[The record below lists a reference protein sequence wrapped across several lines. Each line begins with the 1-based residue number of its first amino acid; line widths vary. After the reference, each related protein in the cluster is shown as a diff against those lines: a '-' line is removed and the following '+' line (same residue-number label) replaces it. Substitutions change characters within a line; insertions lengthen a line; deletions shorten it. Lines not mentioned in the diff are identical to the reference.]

1 MTKLILEDQ
10 TYQLRGVLFQVY
22 RELKGS
28 GIAEAAWENAL
39 GIVLGEKGIPHKE
52 QTPFSVCYKGVEV
65 GRFYTDLIAWDNI
78 LLELKVLP
86 DGLLPINVAQTISYL
101 RVTGFPLA
109 LLVNFGAADIE
120 IKRVP
125 NFVGERSWQDI
136 QAKEFQSKDNLIF
149 PELVFAVRGV
159 LLKAHFELG
168 PGFIH
173 FVYRRAAQVDMQ
185 ECGIPFEFK
194 KQIPVMFH
202 KQLLQNVD
210 CRLIVV
216 DNSVAVATIALKEIT
231 DAHRQRLTR
240 YLQWLDLKIGLL
252 ANFYKSN
259 LEIETIRV

>member
-10 TYQLRGVLFQVY
+10 TYQLRGALFQVY

-39 GIVLGEKGIPHKE
+39 AIMLDEKQIPHKE
-52 QTPFSVCYKGVEV
+52 QTPFSVHYKGVEV
-65 GRFYTDLIAWDNI
+65 GRYYTDVIAWDNI

-86 DGLLPINVAQTISYL
+86 EGLVPINVAQTISYL
-101 RVTGFPLA
+101 KVTGFPLA

-125 NFVGERSWQDI
+125 NFLDKKTWQDI
-136 QAKEFQSKDNLIF
+136 QANDFLSKENLIF
-149 PELVFAVRGV
+149 PELVYAIRGA
-159 LLKAHFELG
+159 LLRVHFELG

-173 FVYRRAAQVDMQ
+173 FVYRRAAQVEMQ
-185 ECGIPFEFK
+185 ERGIPFEFK

-202 KQLLQNVD
+202 NQILQTID

-216 DNSVAVATIALKEIT
+216 DNSVAVATAALKEIT
-231 DAHRQRLTR
+231 DTHRQQLTR
-240 YLQWLDLKIGLL
+240 YLHWLNLKVGLL
-252 ANFYKSN
+252 ANFYKTT
-259 LEIETIRV
+259 LEIETIRA